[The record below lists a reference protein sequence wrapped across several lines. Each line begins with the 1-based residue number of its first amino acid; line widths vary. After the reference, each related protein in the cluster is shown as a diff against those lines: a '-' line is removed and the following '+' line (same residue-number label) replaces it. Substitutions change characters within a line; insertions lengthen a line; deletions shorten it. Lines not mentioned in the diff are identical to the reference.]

1 MISYTNRSAE
11 RDENT
16 PPRAAGQAVYL
27 GKAGREQVILLYEN
41 WVNQT
46 VLYPATG
53 EQVPYRYVFQLQ
65 GRQMASLMLG
75 ERNQYVSF
83 AIR

>member
-1 MISYTNRSAE
+1 
-11 RDENT
+11 
-16 PPRAAGQAVYL
+16 
-27 GKAGREQVILLYEN
+27 VILLYEN